1 MSRCLKGG
9 VVISHQILEG
19 KHHYEV
25 QDVLHCNVAHSLFRR
40 GDHLLHLNEESVFD
54 IPPETV
60 AELLRENSTLLTLHR
75 PEPSTECHAPEEPSE
90 VVYWP
95 YDKQKVKL
103 QFSLQLV
110 QIPPDSEGPERPA
123 TSDCDDTAWPE
134 GIGRKDRGHAGPE
147 TFSTPPSSRASANAG
162 EGNGGATCGRTKA
175 CALLVA
181 LNCVSVSTLRGRGP
195 HCSSGI
201 VCAVCK
207 KKDCDVHTINVN
219 SDTKSEL
226 YCLEERVPPSDCC
239 GIIMK
244 VMNSECPFLIHN
256 ERDQYLRPG
265 NCYQRIILS
274 HQDPESAHVTIFYY
288 KSNKI
293 LKPYCGMPVVLN
305 FSKTNYFLVCH
316 SEGNNVLLRIE
327 ESTSESLK
335 KITEYSPN
343 WRFIFYM
350 KERQDGTLS
359 FESAQHRGW
368 FINNQWSKQVVG
380 MKRTMAETLNAD
392 FIFILVKL

>member
-226 YCLEERVPPSDCC
+226 YCLE
-239 GIIMK
+239 
-244 VMNSECPFLIHN
+244 
-256 ERDQYLRPG
+256 
-265 NCYQRIILS
+265 
-274 HQDPESAHVTIFYY
+274 AHVTIFYY